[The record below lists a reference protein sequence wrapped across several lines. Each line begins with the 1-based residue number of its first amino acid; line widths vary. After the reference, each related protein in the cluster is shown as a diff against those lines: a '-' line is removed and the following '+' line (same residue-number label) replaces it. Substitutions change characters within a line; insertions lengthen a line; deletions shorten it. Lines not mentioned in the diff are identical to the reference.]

1 MTMKKVIKTSVV
13 IVLVLGV
20 AGTLLWWL
28 LWRPNES
35 DVGQIY
41 HAQHP
46 DLKVHGVRL
55 LNKSARTITVDWYVY
70 RRDETQELYQVVKYV
85 KPLFGDWRVTE
96 EPIRAQWR

>member
-13 IVLVLGV
+13 IVLALGV
-20 AGTLLWWL
+20 AGTLLGWL

-46 DLKVHGVRL
+46 DLETRGVRL
-55 LNKSARTITVDWYVY
+55 LHKSARSITVDWYVY
-70 RRDETQELYQVVKYV
+70 RRDETQQLYQVVKYV

-96 EPIRAQWR
+96 EPIRTMWR

>member
-13 IVLVLGV
+13 IVLALGV

-46 DLKVHGVRL
+46 DLEPRGVRL
-55 LNKSARTITVDWYVY
+55 LHKSARTITVDWYVY
-70 RRDETQELYQVVKYV
+70 RRDETQQLYQVVKYI

-96 EPIRAQWR
+96 EPIRTKWR